1 MKKLISFVCIVALV
15 FGVLNT
21 ASFAQSNKKI
31 TVDFI
36 YDESFDFTP
45 EGSMPTSGTA
55 VPKTNKLSAATVNGR
70 NGRSLKYEL
79 LTDSDIYY
87 EFVATEAKNNI
98 VFEFDYYMEKLGA
111 QTPRLYFKDNA
122 DKDVR
127 IVSIGKDGCLYRADG
142 TFIAKL
148 NQDSFS
154 HICIIAN

>member
-87 EFVATEAKNNI
+87 EFVATVLFSNLTIIWKNW
-98 VFEFDYYMEKLGA
+98 VDKLHA
-111 QTPRLYFKDNA
+111 FILRIMRTRMSELYP
-122 DKDVR
+122 
-127 IVSIGKDGCLYRADG
+127 
-142 TFIAKL
+142 
-148 NQDSFS
+148 
-154 HICIIAN
+154 